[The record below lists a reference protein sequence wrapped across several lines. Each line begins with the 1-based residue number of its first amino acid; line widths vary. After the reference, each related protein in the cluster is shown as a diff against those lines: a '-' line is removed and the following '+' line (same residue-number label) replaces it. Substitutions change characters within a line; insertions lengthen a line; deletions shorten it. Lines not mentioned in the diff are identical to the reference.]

1 MHQRITHSGVGRAYP
16 LFGLNAK
23 TQYGVLTLTAKCD
36 NTDASVYLAVLPY
49 APPGTPDADQ
59 SIATAD
65 PVGSPTVALT
75 LVSEGGL
82 CLDGIDLRDMAYVY
96 VGQHTDASN
105 PFQIDISFTP
115 VVTMV
120 IGVK

>member
-1 MHQRITHSGVGRAYP
+1 MHQRIMHSGGGKAYP
-16 LFGLNAK
+16 IFGLNAK
-23 TQYGVLTLTAKCD
+23 TQYGVLTLTAKCAD
-36 NTDASVYLAVLPY
+36 TEASVYLAVLPY
-49 APPGTPDADQ
+49 APPGVPGADQ
-59 SIATAD
+59 SIPTED

-96 VGQHTDASN
+96 VGEHTDDAR
-105 PFQIDISFTP
+105 PFQIDVSFTP